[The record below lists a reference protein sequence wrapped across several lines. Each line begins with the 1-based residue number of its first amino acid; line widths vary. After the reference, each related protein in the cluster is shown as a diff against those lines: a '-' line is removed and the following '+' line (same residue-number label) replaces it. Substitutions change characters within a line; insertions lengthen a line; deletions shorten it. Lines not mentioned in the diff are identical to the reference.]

1 MGKSLLDR
9 ACCAFYASFKEFI
22 SLVDDND
29 DNAHC
34 AGDDDGNDEYGRLF
48 HWRDQ
53 VCHHNG
59 LMYQGLTGSHCARFL
74 FHSQKDQEEVEEGV

>member
-1 MGKSLLDR
+1 MRTPNPHSLTYSVGPNDKKLISLLGHSCSKKPIMEMGKSLLVR

-34 AGDDDGNDEYGRLF
+34 AGDDDGSD
-48 HWRDQ
+48 
-53 VCHHNG
+53 
-59 LMYQGLTGSHCARFL
+59 
-74 FHSQKDQEEVEEGV
+74 

>member
-1 MGKSLLDR
+1 MGKSLLVR

-34 AGDDDGNDEYGRLF
+34 DGDADGSDEYGSNVPSVVMMMEMMNMDDCF
-48 HWRDQ
+48 
-53 VCHHNG
+53 
-59 LMYQGLTGSHCARFL
+59 F
-74 FHSQKDQEEVEEGV
+74 GVITSVITMG